1 MGPVVIETERLHLRE
16 WTVDDAAPFSVLAKD
31 PEVMRYISG
40 GTPHTDEQIAAFIK
54 RQIRAQAELG
64 WCRWALQLR
73 DPAPGEPTGVIGFT
87 GPGCTFAPDVE
98 VGWWVHRDL
107 WGRGLAQEAA
117 QAAVDHSFGALGLP
131 RLICCVHPENTAS
144 LRVAEKTGFLPVDEI
159 KFRGIRII
167 RHELLNPD
175 PDARTSPGVSADCG
189 CEERAEVRVVRAF
202 SPPSSNR

>member
-1 MGPVVIETERLHLRE
+1 MGPMIIETERLRLRG
-16 WTVDDAAPFSVLAKD
+16 WTAEDAEPLSVLAKD

-40 GTPHTDEQIAAFIK
+40 GTPHTDEQIAAFVE
-54 RQIRAQAELG
+54 RQVRAQSELG

-73 DPAPGEPTGVIGFT
+73 EPAAGDPAEVIGFT

-117 QAAVDHSFGALGLP
+117 RAAVDHCFAGLGLP
-131 RLICCVHPENTAS
+131 RLICCVHPDNAAS
-144 LRVAEKTGFLPVDEI
+144 LRVAEKTGFVPFDEI
-159 KFRGIRII
+159 EFRGVRII

-175 PDARTSPGVSADCG
+175 PRSRTAAGVARDCG
-189 CEERAEVRVVRAF
+189 CEEPAEITVVRGL
-202 SPPSSNR
+202 R